1 MITPRLAV
9 TTRVRS
15 GLRGLG
21 LAGLVLL
28 AAACAGD
35 RAGTPG
41 AGMARHGYAPPGPP
55 HDPWGPYIVEAAA
68 RHDVPEVWIR
78 EVMRVES
85 AGRPDAISQAGA
97 MGLMQVMPATY
108 EELRLRY
115 GLGGDPF
122 QPRDNILAG
131 TAYLREMYD
140 RFGSPGFLAAY
151 NAGPGTFERY
161 LERRRRLPDETRR
174 YVATIGPRING
185 AYPSNRA
192 APEVYAAAA
201 VPTSIPPGL
210 RRVTRNAAA
219 QLAYRPSPPT
229 PPAPPARPPVT
240 TPMREPVI
248 VQASL
253 APPPPPAPA
262 RFQLISSAHAAPA
275 LGAPRPSRIDGDWA
289 IQVGAFQS
297 HGPARNA
304 VEQARQAAP
313 DLLGGAEMA
322 IASVTTS
329 SGTLVRAR
337 LVGLSASAAVAA
349 CQRVERRGLSCIAVS
364 PDAQG

>member
-1 MITPRLAV
+1 MITPHLAV
-9 TTRVRS
+9 TTRARS
-15 GLRGLG
+15 GLRALG

-28 AAACAGD
+28 AAACASD
-35 RAGTPG
+35 RAGVPG
-41 AGMARHGYAPPGPP
+41 AGLAGRSHAPPGPP

-68 RHDVPEVWIR
+68 LHDVPEVWIR

-115 GLGGDPF
+115 GLGSDPF
-122 QPRDNILAG
+122 HPRDNILAG
-131 TAYLREMYD
+131 AAYLREMYD

-161 LERRRRLPDETRR
+161 LERRRRLPEETRR
-174 YVATIGPRING
+174 YVATIGPRIAG
-185 AYPSNRA
+185 VTPSGRA
-192 APEVYAAAA
+192 APEVYAAAS
-201 VPTSIPPGL
+201 VPTNIPAGL
-210 RRVTRNAAA
+210 RQPVRAAPVQVA
-219 QLAYRPSPPT
+219 SRAPVPPT
-229 PPAPPARPPVT
+229 PPAPVTAPV
-240 TPMREPVI
+240 REPVI
-248 VQASL
+248 VRASL
-253 APPPPPAPA
+253 PPPPPPAPSSGGF
-262 RFQLISSAHAAPA
+262 RLISSAHAAPA

-329 SGTLVRAR
+329 NGTLVRAR
-337 LVGLSASAAVAA
+337 LVGLSAGAAVAA
-349 CQRVERRGLSCIAVS
+349 CQRVERRGLSCIAVA